1 MPIDL
6 LRIRHMNP
14 TIRDLGFEMFLGAI
28 DGQYGGVALEPKVT
42 RRPKRVKGKA
52 KILVGVS
59 RPESSRTVNGKEID
73 RPQNSTIALDIRTVA
88 FHAAMQKAGKVLS
101 VGGAR
106 KIGRRLGLGKR
117 SVGQRIRALESAG
130 RVIEVKNNGSR
141 EDHVLKIV

>member
-1 MPIDL
+1 MPINL
-6 LRIRHMNP
+6 MRIPKMDP
-14 TIRDLGFEMFLGAI
+14 PLSQVGLGLFVGSI
-28 DGQYGGVALEPKVT
+28 DDEYGFTDTKVT
-42 RRPKRVKGKA
+42 RQPRRVKGKA
-52 KILVGVS
+52 KIVVGVS
-59 RPESSRTVNGKEID
+59 RPESSRTANGKEID